1 MHLSQVP
8 NHPNL
13 ASSWVQ
19 EDLTLLLKRP
29 EKEKAANTEK
39 VNSETTSNS
48 HLKILLQRISPEQK
62 VPDRIQTAQNHCR
75 GAVTGSWAL
84 KYVCFAS
91 LLNSLLYPSSSPRG
105 VLGGQKGSTVWRGW
119 SQGKP
124 SWRGSPQMPFPR
136 MDQHHQA
143 QSSSRAALFCQ
154 KNTVVPSS
162 RFSPKKPLDIFH
174 SRSVNREGRGK
185 TGAGDHFC
193 SHFCSPRC
201 HGHRAQTGCLHI
213 STGCHREQRRAEK
226 RSGLVKSASTG
237 QALTAA
243 SGWHRLCGANK
254 VCTDHWGLLICVVRA
269 CPRAK
274 AHS

>member
-1 MHLSQVP
+1 MRLSQVP

-19 EDLTLLLKRP
+19 QDLTLLLRRP

-48 HLKILLQRISPEQK
+48 HFKILLQRISPEQK
-62 VPDRIQTAQNHCR
+62 VPDRVQTAQNHCR

-84 KYVCFAS
+84 KSACFAS

-105 VLGGQKGSTVWRGW
+105 VLGGQKGSTVWRCW

-124 SWRGSPQMPFPR
+124 TWRGPPQMPSPR
-136 MDQHHQA
+136 MDQHHWA
-143 QSSSRAALFCQ
+143 QSGSRAALFCQ

-162 RFSPKKPLDIFH
+162 CFSPKKHLMYFTAEVWTEKGEGKHELETISVAISVAHAAMDTEPRLDAGT
-174 SRSVNREGRGK
+174 SAQVSQGTEEGWETLKSGQVRQ
-185 TGAGDHFC
+185 
-193 SHFCSPRC
+193 
-201 HGHRAQTGCLHI
+201 HRAG
-213 STGCHREQRRAEK
+213 SDG
-226 RSGLVKSASTG
+226 SFW
-237 QALTAA
+237 LTWTLW
-243 SGWHRLCGANK
+243 GK
-254 VCTDHWGLLICVVRA
+254 VCTGHWGLLICVVRA
-269 CPRAK
+269 GPRAK